1 MFIFWILVIAA
12 VYYLFKNHNS
22 IDFGRKNESDAQ
34 EILKKRYVNGDID
47 EETYLRMKK
56 EIS

>member
-1 MFIFWILVIAA
+1 MFVWWILVIIAG
-12 VYYLFKNHNS
+12 YYLFKNHYPADLVRTS
-22 IDFGRKNESDAQ
+22 ESSAG
-34 EILKKRYVNGDID
+34 EILKKRYANGDID

>member
-1 MFIFWILVIAA
+1 MFVLWILVIVA
-12 VYYLFKNHNS
+12 VYYFFKKRNS
-22 IDFGRKNESDAQ
+22 IDYGRKNESDAQ